1 MKDFVAG
8 EPSVGL
14 AVRDFGWGSLRNS
27 FHRLKRRI
35 NPHQSNRSRATNNLV
50 HKSDESLCSVPRPHK
65 HRSRDGSQRSRH
77 RSSDPILVTGIHTSA
92 GVRRRVV
99 VQRDLTDALPSVVF
113 VLDAEGLVRLWNR
126 AAEEFTDT
134 PREDVLGTTAVSMA
148 FYHDDRR
155 TKTLADKIVE
165 APESADEVFDVTR
178 STGAAETRYGETNTM
193 VMVDGEEIDAWFT
206 ASPVYEDSEFAGVVE
221 TVQDRTDRMRQEA
234 TEALVAD
241 VNETLMAIGGGDL
254 STRATYED
262 ADDVLELESLGV
274 VTEVNE
280 TAGRLRTAVS
290 RVEEHTTE
298 LVSGIEGTAQLAR
311 DIEGTAATQHENRG
325 Q

>member
-1 MKDFVAG
+1 MYGYQRTCGHKGCRSASRPGVRS
-8 EPSVGL
+8 PRSVSSN
-14 AVRDFGWGSLRNS
+14 SLERP
-27 FHRLKRRI
+27 F
-35 NPHQSNRSRATNNLV
+35 
-50 HKSDESLCSVPRPHK
+50 EYGSLCSVPRPHE

-77 RSSDPILVTGIHTSA
+77 RSSDPILVTGVDTGIHTSA
-92 GVRRRVV
+92 GVRRRIV

-134 PREDVLGTTAVSMA
+134 PREDVLGTTAVSTA

-178 STGAAETRYGETNTM
+178 STGAAETRYGDTNTM

-206 ASPVYEDSEFAGVVE
+206 ASPVYEDGEFAGVVE

-241 VNETLMAIGGGDL
+241 VNETLTAIGGGDL
-254 STRATYED
+254 SARATYED
-262 ADDVLELESLGV
+262 ADDVLESESLGV

-280 TAGRLRTAVS
+280 TTGRLETAVS

-298 LVSGIEGTAQLAR
+298 LVSGIEETAQLAS
-311 DIEGTAATQHENRG
+311 DIEGTAATQHEDRG